1 LQNQDAAE
9 QGEEV
14 ESPDKTGE
22 QMDNQVCEER
32 QKRRKRDKSSRRKL
46 SLGVSE
52 CENTSAE
59 YCTPKKRGKGKR
71 RKKAKVIEMID
82 LSGEEEP
89 SPGEE
94 QISPDLVIDTF
105 TRRRKK
111 TKSRVG
117 DVSDDDENMDALEQQ
132 KQVEQRAVEV
142 NNAEKQDGRVRT
154 SSKRRLVEIEEN
166 QTPSEPEVDES
177 IGLDG
182 YEEELDI
189 EFGHIDNAAGLGEQS
204 EELDIMPAAND
215 AALISTSPL
224 TSPDTNMP
232 CSRPVKQIKC
242 QRSVNT
248 DACRWL
254 TRSLGHPLS
263 KEALAMK
270 IRLALQKAIDF
281 VESNLEST
289 VTEGFNNSILMFGA
303 PGSGKSLAISR
314 LCSKAQERWNLDP
327 EDPRVVIVRL
337 SGWAHSDERVAFR
350 EIARQLCRALKLE
363 YFRTASFGENIQFLL
378 AILKGMAD
386 VDKTAL
392 FLLEDFDMFARVQR
406 QTFLYCLLDSL
417 QKSDA
422 KAVVVGTT
430 CRYDCMDLLE
440 KRVKSRFSHRSVV
453 LCPPM
458 CAGSMNP
465 DPKKRSQASASS
477 QIQDEDGAIAIL
489 ESMLTLPEE
498 YPDSEFSKTFNK
510 ATKSAIKDPKIL
522 DSVKLLLDNTN
533 NMHEIANVARW
544 TLLDAEMQGNHVGIH
559 PNSIVKAISVADE
572 QYKGFDALIS
582 GLSILELTFL
592 VAAHRVSRKQPDAIL
607 NFESILHEFRTYVAS
622 GDHVDNYSKIA
633 ANKAF
638 DSLQSMDIIVFSRS
652 SCGPLSRRNNNFMP
666 VSLQASPAEIIRGVK
681 NHSTCPMRLAEW
693 CIKESGPGTTART
706 FLA

>member
-1 LQNQDAAE
+1 MQNQDVAE
-9 QGEEV
+9 LGEEV
-14 ESPDKTGE
+14 ESPDRTGE
-22 QMDNQVCEER
+22 QIDNQAGERR
-32 QKRRKRDKSSRRKL
+32 QKRRKKAKSSRRKL
-46 SLGVSE
+46 SLGVSKFE
-52 CENTSAE
+52 RSLSAE
-59 YCTPKKRGKGKR
+59 YSTPKKKGKGKR

-94 QISPDLVIDTF
+94 PISPDLVIDTF
-105 TRRRKK
+105 TRRKKK

-117 DVSDDDENMDALEQQ
+117 DTSDENGDAMEQQ
-132 KQVEQRAVEV
+132 EQEETVGE
-142 NNAEKQDGRVRT
+142 NNAGKQNGCARRT
-154 SSKRRLVEIEEN
+154 SKRRLVEIEEH
-166 QTPSEPEVDES
+166 QQSGQEADEGVGPEG
-177 IGLDG
+177 I
-182 YEEELDI
+182 EEDLEI
-189 EFGHIDNAAGLGEQS
+189 EFGQNAAGSGEQS

-215 AALISTSPL
+215 AALMHTSPL
-224 TSPDTNMP
+224 MSPDTNAP
-232 CSRPVKQIKC
+232 CVRPVKQIKC
-242 QRSVNT
+242 HRNVNT

-263 KEALAMK
+263 KEALVMK
-270 IRLALQKAIDF
+270 IRPSLQKAIDF

-289 VTEGFNNSILMFGA
+289 IKEDFNNSILMFGA

-314 LCSKAQERWNLDP
+314 ICSKANQRWNSDP

-350 EIARQLCRALKLE
+350 EIARQLCSALKLE

-430 CRYDCMDLLE
+430 CRYDCMDMLE
-440 KRVKSRFSHRSVV
+440 KRVKSRFSHRSIV

-458 CAGSMNP
+458 CLGATKTEA
-465 DPKKRSQASASS
+465 KKRAQAKNLI
-477 QIQDEDGAIAIL
+477 QIKDEDGAIAIL

-498 YPDSEFSKTFNK
+498 YPDLEFSKAFNK
-510 ATKSAIKDPKIL
+510 ATTSATRDPKVL
-522 DSVKLLLDNTN
+522 DSVNKLLDNTN
-533 NMHEIANVARW
+533 NLHEIANVARW
-544 TLLDAEMQGNHVGIH
+544 ALSDAEMQDGNHIGIH
-559 PNSIVKAISVADE
+559 ANSIVNAISVADE
-572 QYKGFDALIS
+572 QYKGFDSLIS

-592 VAAHRVSRKQPDAIL
+592 VAAHRVLRKQPSDAIL

-622 GDHVDNYSKIA
+622 GDHVDNYSKTA

-638 DSLQSMDIIVFSRS
+638 DSLQSMGLIAPSRTP
-652 SCGPLSRRNNNFMP
+652 CGSLSRRNKNFMP
-666 VSLQASPAEIIRGVK
+666 VNLQASRAEIVQGVK
-681 NHSTCPMRLAEW
+681 DHSTCPMRLAEW

-706 FLA
+706 FLT